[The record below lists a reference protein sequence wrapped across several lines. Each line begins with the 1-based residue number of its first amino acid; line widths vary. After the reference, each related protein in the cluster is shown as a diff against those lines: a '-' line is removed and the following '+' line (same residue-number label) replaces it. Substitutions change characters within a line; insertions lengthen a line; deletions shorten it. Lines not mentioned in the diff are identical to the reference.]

1 MKLEEIIE
9 ALEFNDYQYTIQG
22 NVIRSGGFTII
33 IEDDVIKV
41 TKPYHAPIE
50 FNDLDKFNYFLSL

>member
-1 MKLEEIIE
+1 MKLEEVIE
-9 ALEFNDYQYTIQG
+9 ALKFNDYQYTIHG
-22 NVIRSGGFTII
+22 NIIRSGGFTII

-50 FNDLDKFNYFLSL
+50 FNDLDKFSYFLSL

>member
-1 MKLEEIIE
+1 MKLAEVIE

-22 NVIRSGGFTII
+22 NVIRSGGFTMI

-41 TKPYHAPIE
+41 TKP
-50 FNDLDKFNYFLSL
+50 